1 MQKIKVI
8 HLFKIKNQDPVM
20 PDVVLV
26 IYFEQFYD
34 ITAMCFL
41 LILNKSLS
49 VGFAHNV
56 SCCSF

>member
-8 HLFKIKNQDPVM
+8 HLFKIKNQDPMM

-34 ITAMCFL
+34 ITAMSFL
-41 LILNKSLS
+41 LILNKS

>member
-8 HLFKIKNQDPVM
+8 HLFKIKNQDPMM

-26 IYFEQFYD
+26 IYFEQFY
-34 ITAMCFL
+34 ITAMSFL
-41 LILNKSLS
+41 LILNKS